1 MKEQI
6 NNLIGNSVMDSVF
19 RTTYSPVANQV
30 YELVY
35 YSAFILVWNSI
46 NDSVSASI
54 IDDF

>member
-30 YELVY
+30 YDLVY